1 MKKTTAILI
10 SIALIAAFGWLVYY
24 GLTYS
29 RGISVK
35 AEKIERPVIDVAFV
49 DKEIDL
55 ASGLSEEIWQEIIVK
70 EVKLM
75 YQITVLPWP
84 IARDLVQPVIVKA
97 FHNNKDIYFYLSW
110 KDDTEDR
117 ILKTNKFSDACAIMF
132 PMDEKAQPATIMMG
146 FLGRSNIWHWKAI
159 QDIQYWMNELPKTE
173 AYADFY
179 YPFEEEEIFAVSKE
193 VPKSAVSDLLAIRV
207 GTITPK
213 EIQNVSGRGFWKDG
227 AWQVVFKRSLK
238 AVDPDDDAD
247 FKPGKKLCAFAA
259 WNGAKGDRG
268 GRKVISDWAE
278 LEIK

>member
-10 SIALIAAFGWLVYY
+10 SVVLIAAFAGLIYY
-24 GLTYS
+24 GLTHS
-29 RGISVK
+29 RGIPVK
-35 AEKIERPVIDVAFV
+35 PEKIERPVIDAAFV

-55 ASGLSEEIWQEIIVK
+55 SSGLSDELWREITAK
-70 EVKLM
+70 EVKLI

-84 IARDLVQPVIVKA
+84 IARESVQPVIVKA

-110 KDDTEDR
+110 KDDSEDR
-117 ILKTNKFSDACAIMF
+117 ILRTNKFSDACAIMF

-146 FLGRSNIWHWKAI
+146 FLGRSNIWHWKASN
-159 QDIQYWMNELPKTE
+159 DIQYWMRESPKTE

-179 YPFEEEEIFAVSKE
+179 YPFEEEEIFVVSKE

-213 EIQNVSGRGFWKDG
+213 DVQNISGRGFWKDG
-227 AWQVVFKRSLK
+227 VWQVVFKRSLR
-238 AVDPDDDAD
+238 AVDSEDDAD
-247 FKPGKKLCAFAA
+247 FKQGKKLCAFAV

-278 LEIK
+278 LDIK